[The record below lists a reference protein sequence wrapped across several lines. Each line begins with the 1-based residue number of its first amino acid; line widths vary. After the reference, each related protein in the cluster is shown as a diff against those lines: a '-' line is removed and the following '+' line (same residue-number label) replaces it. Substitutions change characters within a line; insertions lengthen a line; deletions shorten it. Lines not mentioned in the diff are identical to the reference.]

1 MSNLFQNPVM
11 YTMECLRSLNNE
23 IVLGKR
29 VSRKYQKEF
38 AKDDMKI
45 GDTLNIRRPWRALI
59 SNGQSF
65 NAQDYTETSIPLVVN
80 SQKHVDTAF
89 TSADMTLKE
98 QDFSKR
104 VIMPA
109 MIQLGAQIDQDGYT
123 NAKNTVGPLTGTAGT
138 APNTQSF
145 LFDIGR
151 KADNFSVPRD
161 GERYFVMDPTS
172 TAAQVAALT
181 GFFQA
186 QNLIAKQYEEG
197 VFVDAT
203 NTIGLKIGM
212 SQNVARHTVGLLGG
226 SPLTNGSSQGLATG
240 WANIGTLVTNG
251 WTSAAAQRLNVGD
264 NFTIAGVYGV
274 NPVTRVATGAATFD
288 LLQFTVVAAGSSDA
302 SGNMT
307 ISHSPALIYGGPF
320 QNASN
325 AAATSQ
331 ALTISGSSAVQYVRN
346 LAWYPDAFEL
356 AVVRMQDLAMFGGWG
371 SVQSYEGF
379 SLRTFRQAA
388 ISSDTVGNRV
398 DALYGW
404 ATPYPEQ
411 AVQQVGA

>member
-1 MSNLFQNPVM
+1 MNIFQNPVM
-11 YTMECLRSLNNE
+11 YTMECLRSLSNE

-29 VSRKYQKEF
+29 VSRKHQKDF

-45 GDTLNIRRPWRALI
+45 GDTINIRRPWRAII
-59 SNGQSF
+59 STGQAFS
-65 NAQDYTETSIPLVVN
+65 AQDYTETSVPLVVN

-109 MIQLGAQIDQDGYT
+109 MIQLATQIDVDGYV

-138 APNTQSF
+138 APNTQTF

-151 KADNFSVPRD
+151 KMDNFSVPRD

-212 SQNVARHTVGLLGG
+212 SQNIARQTVGALGG
-226 SPLTNGSSQGLATG
+226 SPQTNGVQGLATG
-240 WANIGTLVTNG
+240 WANIGTLVTKG

-274 NPVTRVATGAATFD
+274 NPVNRQQTGAQTFD
-288 LLQFTVVAAGSSDA
+288 LLQFTVTSPGVSDA

-307 ISHSPALIYGGPF
+307 ISFTPALIYGGPF

-325 AAATSQ
+325 SAADSQ
-331 ALTISGSSAVQYVRN
+331 NLTINGSASTAYARN
-346 LAWYPDAFEL
+346 LAWHPDAFEL

-371 SVQSYEGF
+371 SVQSHEGF

-411 AVQQVGA
+411 ACQQVGA